1 MDPYNFCPRCGT
13 RFEMKVRDDER
24 LRPAC
29 PNCGYT
35 VYANPPLAV
44 GVVAM
49 NREGQVVLIRRG
61 ENPGRGLWGLP
72 AGFMERD
79 ETTEEAARRE
89 CFEETALEIS
99 LGELWGVYS
108 YIHKGRKTSGVLI
121 LYRALVTGGSAQ
133 AGTDSTEVKFFA
145 SDEIPFDSI
154 AFETHKDALRRWQAL
169 VRA

>member
-1 MDPYNFCPRCGT
+1 
-13 RFEMKVRDDER
+13 MKARDDER
-24 LRPAC
+24 LRPVC

-44 GVVAM
+44 GVVAT
-49 NREGQVVLIRRG
+49 NSEGQVVLILRG

-79 ETTEEAARRE
+79 ESTEEAARRE
-89 CFEETALEIS
+89 CLEETRLEIS

-121 LYRALVTGGSAQ
+121 LYRAHVIGGSAQ
-133 AGTDSTEVKFFA
+133 AGSDSTEVKLFA
-145 SDEIPFDSI
+145 ADEIPFDSI